1 VCWADPDCA
10 AQLRIHL
17 FVHHSLWMVRK
28 LLVLEVIIQELCF
41 LDFILKK
48 NWDIFPVKKGKFGT
62 ICLPLWVI
70 IGICLNNL
78 DQASRKLKTT
88 LPGVYH
94 QLQTKRLI

>member
-1 VCWADPDCA
+1 MDGT
-10 AQLRIHL
+10 Q
-17 FVHHSLWMVRK
+17 
-28 LLVLEVIIQELCF
+28 IIGFRSDYPGTMFPGFYFEK
-41 LDFILKK
+41 I
-48 NWDIFPVKKGKFGT
+48 WDIFPVKKGKFGT

-78 DQASRKLKTT
+78 DQASRELKTT

>member
-1 VCWADPDCA
+1 MGPA
-10 AQLRIHL
+10 AI
-17 FVHHSLWMVRK
+17 VAIM
-28 LLVLEVIIQELCF
+28 VLEVIIQELCF

-48 NWDIFPVKKGKFGT
+48 FWDIFPVKKGKFRT

-78 DQASRKLKTT
+78 DQASRELKTT

>member
-1 VCWADPDCA
+1 MFPGFYFEK
-10 AQLRIHL
+10 I
-17 FVHHSLWMVRK
+17 
-28 LLVLEVIIQELCF
+28 
-41 LDFILKK
+41 
-48 NWDIFPVKKGKFGT
+48 WDIFPVKKGKFRT

-78 DQASRKLKTT
+78 DQASREPKTT